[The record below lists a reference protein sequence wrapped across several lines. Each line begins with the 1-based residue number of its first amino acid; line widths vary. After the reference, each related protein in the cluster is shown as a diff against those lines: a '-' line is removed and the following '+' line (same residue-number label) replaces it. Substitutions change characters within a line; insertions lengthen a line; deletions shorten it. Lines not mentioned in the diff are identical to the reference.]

1 MRKYYAVGMDVHKKT
16 ISYCVINACGERVAE
31 GRINANRTE
40 IGDWV
45 KGLRSS
51 FRGQREFG
59 MEATMFT
66 AWIYDYLESLGC
78 EVKVGSPHKLKA
90 IGAGKKKNDRMDARA
105 LASLLQSNFFPEC
118 FMLPRTLR
126 ELRQALRYRNLLKRE
141 STRFKNR
148 LACFLMEVG
157 EEYDSDKLHQ
167 KRYFTHLMDNL
178 QDTPASVKNLLKLA
192 RGSVEAFEQ
201 NQRMIVREL
210 EKHTLLSERVTR
222 LQSIRGVGPITAL
235 TWALEIGDPWRFSS
249 VKKAVSY
256 CGLCSALHESAG
268 KSTRGPLS
276 KQRNP
281 HIQWVL
287 IEAAK
292 KGPTFNP
299 QLKEARDKAL
309 AEGANSNQATLA
321 VARKLVAYLM
331 CVDKTQ
337 KEFTMFTK
345 A

>member
-16 ISYCVINACGERVAE
+16 ISYCVVNASGEKKAE
-31 GRINANRTE
+31 GCLDATRTALQ
-40 IGDWV
+40 DWV
-45 KGLRSS
+45 LGLRND

-66 AWIYDYLESLGC
+66 AWIYDFLQSLDC
-78 EVKVGSPHKLKA
+78 DVKVGAPHKLKGIPRA
-90 IGAGKKKNDRMDARA
+90 KKKNDRLDARF
-105 LASLLQSNFFPEC
+105 LANVLRSGLFPAC
-118 FMLPRTLR
+118 YMLPRELR
-126 ELRQALRYRNLLKRE
+126 ELRRALRYRNLLKCE
-141 STRFKNR
+141 STRMKNR

-157 EEYDSDKLHQ
+157 EEYDADKLHQ
-167 KRYFTHLMDNL
+167 KRYFTHMMDNL
-178 QDTPASVKNLLKLA
+178 KDTPKSVENLLRLA

-201 NQRMIVREL
+201 NQKMIVREL
-210 EKHTLLSERVTR
+210 EKHSLLAERVGR

-235 TWALEIGDPWRFSS
+235 TWALEIGEPSRFSS

-256 CGLCSALHESAG
+256 CGLCSALRESAG

-281 HIQWVL
+281 HLQWVL

-299 QLKEARDKAL
+299 QLKAVHDKAL
-309 AEGANSNQATLA
+309 AEGADCNQATLA

-331 CVDKTQ
+331 FVDKSQ
-337 KEFTMFTK
+337 KEFIMYTST
-345 A
+345 